1 MLMQCSANK
10 QGSLLKPHLR
20 PFCVEF
26 ASFPCACMGFLL
38 VPQIPSTVPALSK
51 SAVGEDVRV
60 VVYFPV
66 C

>member
-1 MLMQCSANK
+1 M
-10 QGSLLKPHLR
+10 
-20 PFCVEF
+20 EF
-26 ASFPCACMGFLL
+26 VSFSCACMGFLL
-38 VPQIPSTVPALSK
+38 VPQSPSTFHTALSK

>member
-1 MLMQCSANK
+1 M
-10 QGSLLKPHLR
+10 
-20 PFCVEF
+20 EF

-38 VPQIPSTVPALSK
+38 VPQIPSTVHTALSK